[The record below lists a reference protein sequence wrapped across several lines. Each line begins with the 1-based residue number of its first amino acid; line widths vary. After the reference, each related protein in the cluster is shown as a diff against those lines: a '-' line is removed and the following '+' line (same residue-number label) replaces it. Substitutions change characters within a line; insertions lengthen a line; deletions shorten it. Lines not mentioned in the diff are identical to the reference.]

1 MASQIDQQQVKH
13 VAELAKLEFN
23 DAELAKFTPQ
33 LGRILMAWNQC
44 IRQRIASTLCVK
56 TLQSRAT
63 SEKPCLKMLPT
74 RKAA

>member
-33 LGRILMAWNQC
+33 LQHHRY
-44 IRQRIASTLCVK
+44 V
-56 TLQSRAT
+56 
-63 SEKPCLKMLPT
+63 
-74 RKAA
+74 